1 MRSRGLPATTP
12 EPRGPDAPMSGDV
25 LSAVRPPQ
33 GLTLALLV
41 RLRWAALV
49 SQALLVGLAFAS
61 GWLSGSVVILLL
73 VAVGVLSNVA
83 LMAGLSRGA
92 VADSNP
98 LIGTVLVGDVV
109 LLTAMLG
116 ITGGPSNPF
125 TVLLLVY
132 VTLAAVTLGPRW
144 TWVVVASALVGYGS
158 LFFVVPQSITQ
169 TNHLMATLPSHL
181 AGMWFAFAASAAS
194 IAVFVTGVT
203 RTLARRERELAALRL
218 VAARD
223 ARLASLTT
231 LAAGAAHELA
241 TPLASIAVAAR
252 ELERLAASRAL
263 SDVAEDAGLISSQ
276 ITRCRDILDQMSGR
290 ASQEWLE
297 APGPVHAR
305 DVVREVCDGLP
316 VEQAG
321 RLRVHGE
328 GTVSLVTPRAGL
340 VLALRNLVRNA
351 FDASPQSGVV
361 QLTVTASDDR
371 VAFVVEDHGCGM
383 PGDVL
388 EHAGE
393 PFFTTKPAGTG
404 YGLGLFLVRLFAER
418 QGGHLDIRSTS
429 AEGTTVVLELAR
441 DGTNA

>member
-1 MRSRGLPATTP
+1 MASTFSPGGAI
-12 EPRGPDAPMSGDV
+12 EPPRDNGSAPGDSFTSGDP
-25 LSAVRPPQ
+25 AR

-41 RLRWAALV
+41 RLRWAALL
-49 SQALLVGLAFAS
+49 SQALLAGIALAS
-61 GWLSGSVVILLL
+61 GSLSGSIVIFVL
-73 VAVGVLSNVA
+73 VAAGVLSNLG
-83 LMAGLSRGA
+83 LMAAISRS
-92 VADSNP
+92 VIVDSKP
-98 LIGTVLVGDVV
+98 LIGGVLVADVL

-132 VTLAAVTLGPRW
+132 VTLAAVTMGPRW
-144 TWVVVASALVGYGS
+144 TWVVVGVALVGYGS
-158 LFFVVPQSITQ
+158 LFFVVPESVTQ
-169 TNHLMATLPSHL
+169 ANHLMATLPSHL
-181 AGMWFAFAASAAS
+181 AGMWFAFAASAIS
-194 IAVFVTGVT
+194 IAVFVTGVA

-263 SDVAEDAGLISSQ
+263 TDVADDAGLITSQ
-276 ITRCRDILDQMSGR
+276 ITRCREILDQMSGR
-290 ASQEWLE
+290 ASQEWLD
-297 APGPVHAR
+297 APGPVDAR
-305 DVVREVCDGLP
+305 DVVREMCDGLSA
-316 VEQAG
+316 EQAG
-321 RLRVHGE
+321 RLRVNGDSA
-328 GTVSLVTPRAGL
+328 VSLVTPRAGL

-351 FDASPQSGVV
+351 FDASPRHAVV
-361 QLTVTASDDR
+361 NLTVTASDER
-371 VAFVVEDHGCGM
+371 VAFVVEDRGCGM

-418 QGGHLDIRSTS
+418 QGGRLDIRSTS
-429 AEGTTVVLELAR
+429 AEGTVVVLELVR
-441 DGTNA
+441 GQSHG